1 MNYHHDPLPGILSM
15 ISALK
20 NSINELE
27 NLVHCELIG
36 AIDRN
41 DDLESW
47 ADPYASDGRAIC
59 NYDDEK

>member
-1 MNYHHDPLPGILSM
+1 M